1 MRKVQ
6 RQAKDLDKKMKEKEL
21 SFATSIRAK
30 ETQIEELNSIIVQET
45 QRRQEQEMELQ
56 SKTMELDTLIRAQGS
71 YTQSNDSIVH
81 SMSSISIHSD
91 NLGGPKE
98 GWLEL
103 PSDKGIKYGWVKTIV
118 CLHDNKL
125 FFYAGDTER
134 KLNKPKMIIDIE
146 KV

>member
-1 MRKVQ
+1 
-6 RQAKDLDKKMKEKEL
+6 MKEKEL
-21 SFATSIRAK
+21 SFASSLRSK
-30 ETQIEELNSIIVQET
+30 ETQIEELNSIIAQET

-56 SKTMELDTLIRAQGS
+56 SKTMELETLIRQGS
-71 YTQSNDSIVH
+71 YSQSNDSIVH
-81 SMSSISIHSD
+81 SMSSISVHSHD
-91 NLGGPKE
+91 GPKE
-98 GWLEL
+98 GLLEL

-146 KV
+146 KVCFMPNSIY